1 MRSLRLVGVLL
12 AFLFASAASA
22 RAQTYLLYTSEDALV
37 GWLDNYNP
45 GPPPT
50 CDLTAAGGGPSVQCG
65 LTALPGGVILVSVPG
80 GSSIY
85 LFPGGTA
92 LIANVPGYWVLD

>member
-1 MRSLRLVGVLL
+1 MRSLRMVGVLL
-12 AFLFASAASA
+12 AFLFVSATSA
-22 RAQTYLLYTSEDALV
+22 RAQTYLLYTSEDAYV
-37 GWLDNYNP
+37 GRLDNYQV

-50 CDLTAAGGGPSVQCG
+50 CDLTAASGGPSVQCE
-65 LTALPGGVILVSVPG
+65 LTALPGGVIHVAVPG
-80 GSSIY
+80 GASIY